1 MNVLIF
7 VVTMIMLLSVMTYA
21 RLESYRNSQAFQV
34 IFKQYMQE
42 DERGYINQQAKV
54 AYDKI
59 KVGTKKGAKSSKK
72 INASPRLAIGSL
84 FNSDRA
90 SKEQEWTQT
99 KVLLKNLI
107 KNLYSVQ
114 PFYKKME
121 QEDPSFVDHLI
132 TAITQAIDDL
142 PKEKRPKKP
151 SDLATL
157 TLEDPKLDRML
168 YEILR
173 GASYMVVVTDEQKM
187 LAEQKNSNALKPNE
201 SEAETSEDEEDA
213 SEEEQEFKSPPGYFS
228 LLDFVTGY
236 SKPVR
241 IYLAPKEVLQSIF
254 PGNEI
259 VQSIMEE
266 RERLYKQAMN
276 DGDTQQLSETFK
288 EQFLKM
294 KDPSIDDKAL
304 DFSINKTNP
313 KRYR

>member
-21 RLESYRNSQAFQV
+21 RLESYRSSQAFQV
-34 IFKQYMQE
+34 IFKHYMQE
-42 DERGYINQQAKV
+42 DERGYINLQAKNT
-54 AYDKI
+54 YDNI
-59 KVGTKKGAKSSKK
+59 KVGTKKGNKGAKK
-72 INASPRLAIGSL
+72 INASPRVGIGLL
-84 FNSDRA
+84 FDSSRV
-90 SKEQEWTQT
+90 SKDQEWTQT
-99 KVLLKNLI
+99 KILLKNLI
-107 KNLYSVQ
+107 RNLYSAQ

-121 QEDPSFVDHLI
+121 QENPSFIDDLI
-132 TAITQAIDDL
+132 AAMTRAIDDL

-157 TLEDPKLDRML
+157 TLDDSRLDRML

-173 GASYMVVVTDEQKM
+173 GASYMIVVTDEQKI
-187 LAEQKNSNALKPNE
+187 LAEQKNTGVLKSNEPE
-201 SEAETSEDEEDA
+201 GEASEDEEDA
-213 SEEEQEFKSPPGYFS
+213 GEEDKEFKSPPGYFS
-228 LLDFVTGY
+228 LLDFVTAR

-241 IYLAPKEVLQSIF
+241 VYLAPKEVLQAIF

-266 RERLYKQAMN
+266 RERLYKEAMN
-276 DGDTQQLSETFK
+276 DGDTQQLSESFK
-288 EQFLKM
+288 EQFLKL

-304 DFSINKTNP
+304 DFSVNKTNP